1 MKLTFLGAVR
11 SVTGSMH
18 LLEANGHRVLL
29 ECGLFQGK
37 RAEARERN
45 RHVPVAADKIDAV
58 SLSHAH
64 IDHSG
69 NLPNLVRAG
78 YKGRI
83 KATPGTVDLARVLLL
98 DSAYLQEKDAEFL
111 NRHAKQGQPE
121 VVPIYTRA
129 DAEETNGRF
138 QEVPYHQPHELAPG
152 IRATYYDAGHILGS
166 AATVF
171 EIEEGGR
178 TVRLGFTG
186 DLGRPRH
193 PILRDP
199 QPLPRLD
206 YLITESTYGDR
217 VHQATEC
224 LKNKLRDVVKRT
236 FDRGGRLIIPAFS
249 VGRTQNLVYYLAELF
264 NEGALP
270 RVKIFVDSPL
280 AIDATHAYRSHPE
293 CYDRETREL
302 LEQGTKVFGF
312 DQLTY
317 TRSAEESKALN
328 TLKGPF
334 VVISA
339 SGMCEGGRILHHLK
353 NGVGD
358 PDNTVLIVGYQAMH
372 TLGRRLIDKV
382 PSVRI
387 YGEERRVRCNVEK
400 INGFS
405 AHADRDELATYIKHI
420 PGLKQVFVVHGEEE
434 PSLKFASYLQSLE
447 IQASVPQQ
455 GESVDL

>member
-1 MKLTFLGAVR
+1 MHITFLGAVR

-37 RAEARERN
+37 RSEARERN
-45 RHVPVAADKIDAV
+45 RHIPVAADQIDAV

-69 NLPNLVRAG
+69 NLPNLIKAG

-83 KATPGTVDLARVLLL
+83 KATPGTVDLARILLL
-98 DSAYLQEKDAEFL
+98 DSAYLQEKDAEHL
-111 NRHAKQGQPE
+111 NKHRKPNQKLIE
-121 VVPIYTRA
+121 PIYTKE
-129 DAEETNGRF
+129 DAEETNTRF
-138 QEVPYHQPHELAPG
+138 DPVPYHQPIQLAPG

-171 EIEEGGR
+171 EVEEGGR
-178 TVRLGFTG
+178 TVRIGFTG

-206 YLITESTYGDR
+206 YLLTESTYGNR
-217 VHQATEC
+217 VHEATEC
-224 LKNKLRDVVKRT
+224 LKNKLRDVVKDT

-249 VGRTQNLVYYLAELF
+249 VGRTQNLVYYLAQLF
-264 NEGALP
+264 QERALP

-280 AIDATHAYRSHPE
+280 AIDATHAYKAHPE
-293 CYDRETREL
+293 CYDQETLHL
-302 LEQGTKVFGF
+302 LEQGTEVFGF

-317 TRSAEESKALN
+317 TRTSEQSKALN
-328 TLKGPF
+328 TLKGPC
-334 VVISA
+334 VVIAA
-339 SGMCEGGRILHHLK
+339 SGMCEGGRILHHLMH
-353 NGVGD
+353 GVGD
-358 PDNTVLIVGYQAMH
+358 PDNTVLIVGFQAEH
-372 TLGRRLIDKV
+372 TLGRRLVDRV
-382 PSVRI
+382 PTVKI
-387 YGEERRVRCNVEK
+387 YGEEQRVRCRVEK

-420 PGLKQVFVVHGEEE
+420 PGLKRVFVVHGEEE
-434 PSLKFASYLQSLE
+434 PSLAFASYLTSLK
-447 IQASVPQQ
+447 IKATVPNL
-455 GESVDL
+455 GEKVEL

>member
-1 MKLTFLGAVR
+1 MRLKFLGAVR

-18 LLEANGHRVLL
+18 LLEANGHQVLL

-37 RAEARERN
+37 RSEARERN
-45 RHVPVAADKIDAV
+45 LHVPVDASKIDVV

-64 IDHSG
+64 VDHSG
-69 NLPNLVRAG
+69 NLPNLVKAG
-78 YKGRI
+78 YQGRI
-83 KATPGTVDLARVLLL
+83 KATSGTVDLARILLL
-98 DSAYLQEKDAEFL
+98 DSAYLQEKDAEYI
-111 NRHAKQGQPE
+111 NRHLKAGDLA
-121 VVPIYTRA
+121 VMPIYSRE

-138 QEVPYHQPHELAPG
+138 DAIPYHQPVELAPG
-152 IRATYYDAGHILGS
+152 VRATYYDAGHILGS

-171 EIEEGGR
+171 EVQEGKR
-178 TVRLGFTG
+178 TVRIGFTG

-199 QPLPRLD
+199 QPLPQVD

-217 VHQATEC
+217 VHEATEC
-224 LKNKLRDVVKRT
+224 LKTRLLNVVQET

-270 RVKIFVDSPL
+270 RVKIFVDSPM
-280 AIDATHAYRSHPE
+280 AIDATHAYRAHQE
-293 CYDRETREL
+293 CYDAETRQL
-302 LEQGTKVFGF
+302 LEEGVSPFGF
-312 DQLTY
+312 DYLTY

-328 TLKGPF
+328 EVKGPC

-339 SGMCEGGRILHHLK
+339 SGMCEGGRVLHHLK
-353 NGVGD
+353 HGVGN
-358 PDNTVLIVGYQAMH
+358 PDNTVLIVGFQAMH
-372 TLGRRLIDKV
+372 TLGRRLVERHKV
-382 PSVRI
+382 VKI
-387 YGEERRVRCNVEK
+387 YGEEHKVRCRVEK
-400 INGFS
+400 LNGFS

-434 PSLKFASYLQSLE
+434 
-447 IQASVPQQ
+447 ASVALAAYLRTLKVKAHVPVP
-455 GESVDL
+455 GEAVEL

>member
-1 MKLTFLGAVR
+1 MRLTFLGAAR

-37 RAEARERN
+37 RSEARERN
-45 RHVPVAADKIDAV
+45 RHVPVAADQIDVV

-83 KATPGTVDLARVLLL
+83 KVTPATADLAKVLLL

-111 NRHAKQGQPE
+111 NRHRKPNEAE
-121 VVPIYTRA
+121 VIPIYTRQ
-129 DAEETNGRF
+129 DAEETNTRF
-138 QEVPYHQPHELAPG
+138 DGVPYHEPQTLVPG
-152 IRATYYDAGHILGS
+152 VRATYYDAGHILGS

-217 VHQATEC
+217 VHEATEG
-224 LKNKLRDVVKRT
+224 LKNKLREVVQTT
-236 FDRGGRLIIPAFS
+236 FQRGGRLIIPAFS
-249 VGRTQNLVYYLAELF
+249 VGRTQNLVYYLAQLF
-264 NEGALP
+264 AEGALP

-280 AIDATHAYRSHPE
+280 AIDATHAYRDHPE
-293 CYDRETREL
+293 CYDAETRHM
-302 LEQGTKVFGF
+302 LEQGTAVFGF

-317 TRSAEESKALN
+317 TRSSEESKALN
-328 TLKGPF
+328 TLKGPC
-334 VVISA
+334 VVIAA

-353 NGVGD
+353 HGVGD
-358 PDNTVLIVGYQAMH
+358 PDNTVLIVGFQAMH

-387 YGEERRVRCNVEK
+387 YGEERRVRCRVEK

-420 PGLKQVFVVHGEEE
+420 PGLEQVFVVHGEEE
-434 PSLKFASYLQSLE
+434 PSLKFASYLESLK
-447 IQASVPQQ
+447 IKASVPRQ
-455 GESVDL
+455 GESVEL